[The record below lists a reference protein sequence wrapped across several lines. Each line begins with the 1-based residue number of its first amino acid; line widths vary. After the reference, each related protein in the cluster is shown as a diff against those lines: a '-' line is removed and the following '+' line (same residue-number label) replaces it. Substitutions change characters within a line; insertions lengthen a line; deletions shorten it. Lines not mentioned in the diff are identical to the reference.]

1 MAADLEM
8 VRPLSVPGVLHV
20 MLAVTPDPVARCRA
34 HMQLVSTSLIILNTA
49 YLGVSMHVSM
59 SLRWRSQKRPQWLS
73 YGDIAFLF
81 AFAMEL
87 MVRMALGKVEFFR
100 GRKILWNA
108 LDLITTVLLFLEVA
122 IDIDI
127 GSRGAY

>member
-34 HMQLVSTSLIILNTA
+34 HMQLVSTSLIVLNTA

-73 YGDIAFLF
+73 YGDIAFLV
-81 AFAMEL
+81 AFIMVL
-87 MVRMALGKVEFFR
+87 MVSMALDKVEFFEAAR
-100 GRKILWNA
+100 SCGMPWI
-108 LDLITTVLLFLEVA
+108 
-122 IDIDI
+122 
-127 GSRGAY
+127 